1 MQRVERHIILNNREM
16 DNLCFLSKNLYNV
29 CNFYIRRRFIQSQ
42 RFLSSY
48 SLIKILTRVK
58 QVDYKNLPAQTS
70 QQVIL
75 LLEKNWKSFFKANK
89 EYAKNKSKF
98 ISRPKLP
105 KYKHKSNG
113 KNIIVFTNQQIKLN
127 GEFIHFPKMVKLEAI
142 KTKVNNIKQ
151 IRIVPRATCYIVEVV
166 YDKKA
171 RDVVLKPDTYLSID
185 LGVNNFATCVNN
197 IGLVPFI
204 INGRP
209 LKSFNQYF
217 NKKKAKLMS
226 FVGDIGFS
234 NNISRLTH
242 KRNMKICDYLHKTS
256 KFIINYCVEH
266 NISTI
271 VVGKNK
277 NWKTCINIGKKSN
290 QNFVNIPFDMMIKQ
304 LQYKSEEVG
313 INVKCNEESYTSKCS
328 FLDLEPIKKH
338 AKYLGRRVKRG
349 LFKSS
354 KGLMINAD
362 VNGAFNILR
371 KAVPNLFNK
380 DGIEGIGLCPIII
393 NI

>member
-1 MQRVERHIILNNREM
+1 
-16 DNLCFLSKNLYNV
+16 
-29 CNFYIRRRFIQSQ
+29 
-42 RFLSSY
+42 
-48 SLIKILTRVK
+48 
-58 QVDYKNLPAQTS
+58 
-70 QQVIL
+70 
-75 LLEKNWKSFFKANK
+75 
-89 EYAKNKSKF
+89 
-98 ISRPKLP
+98 
-105 KYKHKSNG
+105 
-113 KNIIVFTNQQIKLN
+113 
-127 GEFIHFPKMVKLEAI
+127 
-142 KTKVNNIKQ
+142 
-151 IRIVPRATCYIVEVV
+151 
-166 YDKKA
+166 
-171 RDVVLKPDTYLSID
+171 
-185 LGVNNFATCVNN
+185 
-197 IGLVPFI
+197 
-204 INGRP
+204 
-209 LKSFNQYF
+209 
-217 NKKKAKLMS
+217 MS